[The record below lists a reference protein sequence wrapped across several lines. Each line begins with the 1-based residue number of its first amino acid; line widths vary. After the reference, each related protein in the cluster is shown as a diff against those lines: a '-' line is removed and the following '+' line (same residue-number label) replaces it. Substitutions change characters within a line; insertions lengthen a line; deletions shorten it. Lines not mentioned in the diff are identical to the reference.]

1 MASRTSD
8 VELYRLVAREL
19 DCTVITAKKYV
30 DAIVEVIAKE
40 VYLSGCCRVPNL
52 GIFDAKHIDEKIQKQ
67 VHDGEL
73 YEFVMPEHVKPV
85 FTPCD
90 TFINDCN
97 MKGVTKKYRK
107 RAKNKQLTVR
117 DLERIAKAEAI
128 ERLKN
133 VSTEMKETAKI
144 DFADKLKE
152 KKEAYDA
159 KMRGVDDEESSI

>member
-8 VELYRLVAREL
+8 IELYRLVAREL
-19 DCTVITAKKYV
+19 DCTAQTARKYV

-40 VYLSGCCRVPNL
+40 VYLSGTCRVPNL
-52 GIFDAKHIDEKIQKQ
+52 GVFDAKHIEERIQKQ

-90 TFINDCN
+90 NFINDCN

-133 VSTEMKETAKI
+133 VSAEMKETAKI

-159 KMRGVDDEESSI
+159 KMRGVDNEESSI

>member
-8 VELYRLVAREL
+8 IELYRLVAREL
-19 DCTVITAKKYV
+19 DCTAQTARKYV

-40 VYLSGCCRVPNL
+40 VYLSGTCRVPNL
-52 GIFDAKHIDEKIQKQ
+52 GIFDAQHIDEKIQKQ
-67 VHDGEL
+67 VHDGEVFE
-73 YEFVMPEHVKPV
+73 YIMPEHVKPI

-97 MKGVTKKYRK
+97 MKGVTKLYRR

-117 DLERIAKAEAI
+117 DLQRIAKAEAI
-128 ERLKN
+128 ERLKK
-133 VSTEMKETAKI
+133 VSEETKEAAKI

-152 KKEAYDA
+152 KIEAHDA
-159 KMRGVDDEESSI
+159 KKTNND

>member
-8 VELYRLVAREL
+8 IELYRLVAREL
-19 DCTVITAKKYV
+19 DCTAQTARKYV

-40 VYLSGCCRVPNL
+40 VYLSGTCRVPNL
-52 GIFDAKHIDEKIQKQ
+52 GVFDAKHIEERIQKQ

-90 TFINDCN
+90 NFINDCN
-97 MKGVTKKYRK
+97 MKGVTKLYRR

-117 DLERIAKAEAI
+117 DLQRIAKAEAI
-128 ERLKN
+128 ERLKK
-133 VSTEMKETAKI
+133 VSDEMKETAKI

-159 KMRGVDDEESSI
+159 KMRGVDNEESSI

>member
-8 VELYRLVAREL
+8 IELYRLVAREL
-19 DCTVITAKKYV
+19 DCTAQTARKYV

-40 VYLSGCCRVPNL
+40 VYLSGTCRVPNL
-52 GIFDAKHIDEKIQKQ
+52 GIFDAQHIDEKIQKQ
-67 VHDGEL
+67 VHDGEIL
-73 YEFVMPEHVKPV
+73 EYIMPEHVKPI

-117 DLERIAKAEAI
+117 DLQRIAKAEAI
-128 ERLKN
+128 ERLKK
-133 VSTEMKETAKI
+133 VSEETKEAAKI

-152 KKEAYDA
+152 KIEAHDA
-159 KMRGVDDEESSI
+159 KKNK